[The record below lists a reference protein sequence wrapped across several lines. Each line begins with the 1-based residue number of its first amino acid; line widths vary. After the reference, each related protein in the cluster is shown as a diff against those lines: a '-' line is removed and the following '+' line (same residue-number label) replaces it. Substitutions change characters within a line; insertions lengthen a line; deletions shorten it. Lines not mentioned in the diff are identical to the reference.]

1 MKIKYTLL
9 PLLFICML
17 APSLCRQ
24 VNSIKNDVKIS
35 ETSLK
40 YVNKSIPLRI
50 FRCMQT
56 LNIFRCMKIFILQK
70 MEQTRS
76 NPYAK
81 NITAEFLDKIFTE
94 TDDEN
99 QNGNLDEK
107 YFKIN
112 ELELNNRLYLS
123 FQRFF
128 NNREIKMHFIPGML
142 IKVVPSKD
150 NIIDLSLKKGMYF
163 YFENNFCY

>member
-9 PLLFICML
+9 PLLFLCIL
-17 APSLCRQ
+17 APSFGRQ
-24 VNSIKNDVKIS
+24 VNNAIKNDEKIS

-56 LNIFRCMKIFILQK
+56 FNIFRCMKIFILQK

-76 NPYAK
+76 NPHSK
-81 NITAEFLDKIFTE
+81 NVTAEFLDKIFTE
-94 TDDEN
+94 ETNENQIGNFDEN
-99 QNGNLDEK
+99 YL
-107 YFKIN
+107 KIN
-112 ELELNNRLYLS
+112 ETELNDRLYLS

-150 NIIDLSLKKGMYF
+150 NIIDLSLKKGKIWV
-163 YFENNFCY
+163 C

>member
-1 MKIKYTLL
+1 MKLKSTLL
-9 PLLFICML
+9 PLLFICIL

-24 VNSIKNDVKIS
+24 INNSIKNDEKDNQKLS

-56 LNIFRCMKIFILQK
+56 FNIFRCMKIFVLQK
-70 MEQTRS
+70 MEQTRR
-76 NPYAK
+76 NPYSK

-94 TDDEN
+94 SDEN
-99 QNGNLDEK
+99 QNGNLDEN
-107 YFKIN
+107 YLKIN
-112 ELELNNRLYLS
+112 ESELNNRLYSS

-142 IKVVPSKD
+142 IKVIPSKD
-150 NIIDLSLKKGMYF
+150 NIIDLSFKKGSYF
-163 YFENNFCY
+163 

>member
-1 MKIKYTLL
+1 MKIKTTLL

-24 VNSIKNDVKIS
+24 VNSIKIDEKNDLKIS

-70 MEQTRS
+70 MEQTRI
-76 NPYAK
+76 NPYSK

-94 TDDEN
+94 SDEN
-99 QNGNLDEK
+99 QNGKLDEN

-128 NNREIKMHFIPGML
+128 NNREIKMHFIPGVL

-150 NIIDLSLKKGMYF
+150 NIIDLSLKKGKYF
-163 YFENNFCY
+163 HF